1 MMRNLQL
8 SVQTRSAQHSEPAVS
23 TPVTPPG
30 HESELNVS
38 KDKDI
43 LLYTDA
49 LEIHHDPKNNPIQ
62 YGHGA
67 WSTVYKASSTPA
79 STPLSSS
86 LLTPPSSPATTPR
99 IVAVKLPVRRDA
111 HPVLEEEARTLTR
124 LTFTPGSE
132 HHVVPFCGFIPR
144 AHALVMGAVPVS
156 LAGFVEEQARVAR
169 EEGSTG
175 KMFEPVLGM
184 RGWCGLAGRL
194 ISGLEWLHEEAGVV
208 HGDIKPHNIL
218 LRAVSGDKHEDTDDF
233 PYDSLFVDFSS
244 SHDLTTTTTP
254 APTALTPP
262 FTAPEL
268 LSLPALKSP
277 TPPSD
282 IFSLAVTLLAAATGD
297 LLLYPGTSHLQR
309 LAMAREGHRVIEF
322 ARGAVSGG
330 CRVPKN
336 GVVER
341 VVGMGV
347 CREPG
352 GRVRAGEWLG
362 ILNEC
367 VGV

>member
-1 MMRNLQL
+1 MRNLQL
-8 SVQTRSAQHSEPAVS
+8 SVQTPSAQHSKPAVS

-30 HESELNVS
+30 HGSELESQSS

-43 LLYTDA
+43 LLFTDS
-49 LEIHHDPKNNPIQ
+49 LEIHYDPQNNPIQ

-67 WSTVYKASSTPA
+67 WSTVYKAFSIPDSTP
-79 STPLSSS
+79 SSSS

-99 IVAVKLPVRRDA
+99 IVAVKSPVRRDA

-124 LTFTPGSE
+124 LTFTLGSE
-132 HHVVPFCGFIPR
+132 RHLVPFCGFIPR
-144 AHALVMGAVPVS
+144 AHALVMSAVPVS
-156 LAGFVEEQARVAR
+156 LAMFVEEQARVAR

-175 KMFEPVLGM
+175 RMFEPVLGM
-184 RGWCGLAGRL
+184 RRWCGLGGRL
-194 ISGLEWLHEEAGVV
+194 ISGLEWLHEEAEVV

-218 LRAVSGDKHEDTDDF
+218 LRAVNGDKDENDF
-233 PYDSLFVDFSS
+233 PYDPLFVDFSS
-244 SHDLTTTTTP
+244 SHDLTTTTTT

-297 LLLYPGTSHLQR
+297 LLLYPGTSHMQR

-330 CRVPKN
+330 CRVPRE

-341 VVGMGV
+341 VVGVGV

-367 VGV
+367 MGV